1 MTNMCDASSW
11 LIQARHEENDWK
23 RFNVLL
29 NCSMVGKELITEYMK
44 KLSLIRK
51 IKKTNN

>member
-11 LIQARHEENDWK
+11 LIRARHEENDRK
-23 RFNVLL
+23 RFIMLL
-29 NCSMVGKELITEYMK
+29 NCSMVGKELITDYMK
-44 KLSLIRK
+44 KLSRIRK